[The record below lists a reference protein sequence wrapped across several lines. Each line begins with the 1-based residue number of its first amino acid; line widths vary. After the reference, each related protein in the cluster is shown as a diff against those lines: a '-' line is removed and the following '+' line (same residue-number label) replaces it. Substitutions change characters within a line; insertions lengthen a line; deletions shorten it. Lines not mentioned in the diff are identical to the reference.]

1 MIHQQLIDIIDAELA
16 EKSFEQLAQKA
27 NVSHPWPR
35 ALRRKLPHSIAK
47 LESFVASLGYRL
59 IIVPIASDV
68 AEAEPETAGE

>member
-47 LESFVASLGYRL
+47 LEAFVASLGYQL
-59 IIVPIASDV
+59 VIVPV
-68 AEAEPETAGE
+68 APDPVEPQPAGE

>member
-47 LESFVASLGYRL
+47 LEAFVGSLGYQL
-59 IIVPIASDV
+59 VIVPV
-68 AEAEPETAGE
+68 APDPVEPEPAGE

>member
-1 MIHQQLIDIIDAELA
+1 MIHQQIIDIIDAELA

-47 LESFVASLGYRL
+47 LEAFMASIGYTL
-59 IIVPIASDV
+59 TIVRTS
-68 AEAEPETAGE
+68 EPEPAAE

>member
-1 MIHQQLIDIIDAELA
+1 MIHQQLIELIDGELA
-16 EKSFEQLAQKA
+16 GKSFEQLAQKA

-59 IIVPIASDV
+59 MIVPIAPDPV
-68 AEAEPETAGE
+68 EPQPAGE

>member
-1 MIHQQLIDIIDAELA
+1 MIHQQIIDLIDGELA

-47 LESFVASLGYRL
+47 LEAFVGSLGYRL
-59 IIVPIASDV
+59 IIVPIAPGV

>member
-1 MIHQQLIDIIDAELA
+1 MIHQQIIEVIDAELA

-47 LESFVASLGYRL
+47 LEAFMASLGYQL
-59 IIVPIASDV
+59 TIVRT
-68 AEAEPETAGE
+68 AEPEPTGE

>member
-1 MIHQQLIDIIDAELA
+1 MIHQQIIEVIDAELA

-47 LESFVASLGYRL
+47 LEIFMASLGYTL
-59 IIVPIASDV
+59 TIVRTP
-68 AEAEPETAGE
+68 EPEPAGE

>member
-47 LESFVASLGYRL
+47 LEAFVGSLGYRI
-59 IIVPIASDV
+59 IIVPIV
-68 AEAEPETAGE
+68 PEMVEAEPVTVGE

>member
-1 MIHQQLIDIIDAELA
+1 MIHQQLIELIDGELA

-47 LESFVASLGYRL
+47 LEAFVGSLGYRL
-59 IIVPIASDV
+59 IIVPIAPEV
-68 AEAEPETAGE
+68 AEAEPVTVGE